1 MRRAAEAVALLAL
14 ASIAVLGSCASDALA
29 QAQLA
34 RNVVGSGGGVHTSP
48 SFLLKGTVGQPV
60 VGASIGVRASAS
72 HGFWARGGAA
82 VLDVDDPPGGRPS
95 VLPVALELGPA
106 FPNPSRHGTRFRLA
120 LPSDSRIRFGV
131 FDLQGRA
138 AGDLVDRELSAGWH
152 DLAWAPPR
160 GAANPA
166 GVYFARLVV
175 DGRLVASQ
183 RVVVTR

>member
-14 ASIAVLGSCASDALA
+14 ASLAVLASCTHDAHA

-34 RNVVGSGGGVHTSP
+34 RRVVGSGGGVHTSP
-48 SFLLKGTVGQPV
+48 SFLLKGTVGQPA
-60 VGASIGVRASAS
+60 VGASLAGRMAT

-82 VLDVDDPPGGRPS
+82 VLDVDDPPGPTPGVRPQ
-95 VLPVALELGPA
+95 ALELGPA

-120 LPSDSRIRFGV
+120 LPNDARIRFGV

-138 AGDLVDRELSAGWH
+138 AGDLVDRDLSAGWH
-152 DLAWAPPR
+152 DLAWSPPL
-160 GAANPA
+160 GASNPA
-166 GVYFARLVV
+166 GVYFARLTV

-183 RVVVTR
+183 RVVVMP

>member
-14 ASIAVLGSCASDALA
+14 AGLAVLASCAHEASAA
-29 QAQLA
+29 TELA
-34 RNVVGSGGGVHTSP
+34 RRVVASGGAVHTSP

-60 VGASIGVRASAS
+60 VGASAAGRMTT

-82 VLDVDDPPGGRPS
+82 VLDVDDPPGTSPR
-95 VLPVALELGPA
+95 VLPQALDLGPA

-120 LPSDSRIRFGV
+120 LPTDARIRFGV

-160 GAANPA
+160 TSANPA
-166 GVYFARLVV
+166 GVYFARLLV
-175 DGRLVASQ
+175 DGRLVATQ
-183 RVVVTR
+183 RVVVTP